1 MMKIY
6 IFLFISFF
14 IAFAD
19 EKQNQTNDKI
29 QNTLTKNI
37 WIKSY
42 QNYKNYNIIINNIA
56 KIQQKMLLDKNN
68 IVLTNKLDLY
78 KSKLELYGNNNFEH
92 ILKSYKF
99 ETPTITLRDFLLNK
113 SKNDLEKYISK
124 YITLKNDFYLAT
136 FSMQHSYNQMKEDT
150 TNKQKLHAIQ
160 EDIEY
165 FSEYSE
171 NIEKTYQNLL
181 ESKDELNKKYQEY
194 NDEVFLKHVMT
205 FGIIIV
211 LYIFY
216 RIISFILFYITHNKK
231 NHNEQ
236 QNYKKLLSLLF
247 TLSMLIFIIIRY
259 IDDFIYI
266 ITFLSVVAA
275 ALTIALREILLNIVG
290 AIYIFFSSVVKVGD
304 RIMVQFETKHTIG
317 DVVDISLVK
326 IKLNETED
334 YSNLK
339 EIKNVGRTTYIP
351 NSFIFTKVFYNY
363 SLKKHG
369 MINDLIEFEFTMG
382 SDFDVVDQVTNEI
395 FSKNDIAYKMT
406 FALNNLKTGFVGLI
420 SYEINYKE
428 ATKKRGE
435 ISILLLDAYQKNEFV
450 KLKIAKNVVNKVADD
465 E

>member
-1 MMKIY
+1 MKIY

-68 IVLTNKLDLY
+68 MVLTNKLDLY
-78 KSKLELYGNNNFEH
+78 KSKLELYGNSNFEH
-92 ILKSYKF
+92 ILRNYKF

-113 SKNDLEKYISK
+113 SKTDLEKLISK
-124 YITLKNDFYLAT
+124 YSTLKNDFYLAKS
-136 FSMQHSYNQMKEDT
+136 SMQQSYNQMKEDT
-150 TNKQKLHAIQ
+150 TNKQKLHMIQ

-181 ESKDELNKKYQEY
+181 ESKDDLNKKYQEY

-205 FGIIIV
+205 FGIIVI
-211 LYIFY
+211 LYISY
-216 RIISFILFYITHNKK
+216 RIVSFILFYITHNKE

-334 YSNLK
+334 YNNLK
-339 EIKNVGRTTYIP
+339 EVKNVGRTTYIP

-369 MINDLIEFEFTMG
+369 MINDLIEFEFTMA

-395 FSKNDIAYKMT
+395 FNKNDIAYKMT
-406 FALNNLKTGFVGLI
+406 FTLNNLKTGFVGLI

-428 ATKKRGE
+428 ATRKRGE
-435 ISILLLDAYQKNEFV
+435 LSILLLDAYQKNEFV
-450 KLKIAKNVVNKVADD
+450 KLKISKAVVSKVADD